1 MALKQEGEQGMKKL
15 EKRFKGVVMVVLLV
29 FVAGVSIKAAHNEY
43 KHRQQLSEAKKE
55 RQEYN
60 DFFAWRGK

>member
-1 MALKQEGEQGMKKL
+1 MKKL
-15 EKRFKGVVMVVLLV
+15 EKHFKGVVMVVLLV

-43 KHRQQLSEAKKE
+43 KHRQQLAEAKKE

-60 DFFAWRGK
+60 EFFAWRGK